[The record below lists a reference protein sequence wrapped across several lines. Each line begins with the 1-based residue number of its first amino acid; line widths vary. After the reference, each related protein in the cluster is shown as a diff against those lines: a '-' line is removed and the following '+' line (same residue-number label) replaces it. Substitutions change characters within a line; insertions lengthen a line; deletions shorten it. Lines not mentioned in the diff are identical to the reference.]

1 LHCGAAGADL
11 CQDLVM
17 SKPPSEFQEE
27 PAVFVL
33 EEAVDLTAADRRAMA
48 DIEAGRF
55 ISHDA
60 VMRWVAS
67 WGTDDELPPP
77 ECGE

>member
-1 LHCGAAGADL
+1 
-11 CQDLVM
+11 M
-17 SKPPSEFQEE
+17 
-27 PAVFVL
+27 
-33 EEAVDLTAADRRAMA
+33 EEAVDLTAAERQAMA

-55 ISHDA
+55 ISHEA

-67 WGTDDELPPP
+67 WGTEDELPPP

>member
-1 LHCGAAGADL
+1 
-11 CQDLVM
+11 M

-33 EEAVDLTAADRRAMA
+33 EEAVDLTAAERQAMA

-55 ISHDA
+55 ISHEA

-67 WGTDDELPPP
+67 WGTEDELPPP